1 MKTIASKINQSKV
14 WFVILLL
21 ALTLP
26 SRLINIDRAINIDEP
41 FWLISSSNFYY
52 AVTHRDFENTYFE
65 YHPGVT
71 NMWIISAAM
80 VSYFPE
86 YRGYGQGFFDTR
98 KPKFEEFM
106 RSHDKEAIDL
116 VRISRYIQAGVLAAL
131 AVLAFLLLSILAG
144 ENIALLAIALAI
156 ISPFFLGHSRLLNM
170 ESMVALFV
178 LMSFLGMQVYLT
190 RERKLIYLLL
200 SGAAFGLAQL
210 TKSTSIALIGVIGL
224 MLFVGL
230 FKRDELSLD
239 AKLRDAIKTVVIWL
253 GMAAL
258 VYFILWPGMWVA
270 PGKMLSNV
278 YGNAFSYAFQ
288 GARLD
293 VTEELNP
300 ASFGLVTRFEGVY
313 RYLVY
318 WISSTTFL
326 TWIGLA
332 FAAFL
337 PFSNFKKQ
345 IPAAIKSMLVYLAVL
360 GILFILMFGI
370 AQGRNSAHY
379 IMTSYVA
386 FDVMA
391 GIGWGYMLLWAQSRW
406 DWLSYKY
413 ATVSAVVVLIAVQ
426 IGIGLPYAPY
436 YFTYKNP
443 LAARAATLGY
453 GEGLSQAAD
462 YLAAKPNAQKI
473 RAYVYNGMGTFS
485 FYFPGE
491 TLVLKRVYFINDD
504 LASIVKE
511 IRSSDYLVLY
521 PITRSIHSET
531 EKVLAE
537 FEGVVKPETVIYI
550 NGLEYIQIYRVA
562 DIPESVYEALLK
574 KNKQPEAQP

>member
-1 MKTIASKINQSKV
+1 MKTIASKINRSKL
-14 WFVILLL
+14 WFALLLL

-26 SRLINIDRAINIDEP
+26 SRLIHIDRAINIDEP

-71 NMWIISAAM
+71 NMWIISSALHF
-80 VSYFPE
+80 YFPE

-98 KPKFEEFM
+98 KPMFENFM
-106 RSHDKEAIDL
+106 RSHGREAIEL
-116 VRISRYIQAGVLAAL
+116 VRISRYIQAGVLAVL
-131 AVLAFLLLSILAG
+131 AVMAFLLLSILAG
-144 ENIALLAIALAI
+144 ETIALLAIALAS

-170 ESMVALFV
+170 ESMVAMFV
-178 LMSFLGMQVYLT
+178 LVSFLGMQVYLNK
-190 RERKLIYLLL
+190 ERKLIYLLL

-210 TKSTSIALIGVIGL
+210 TKSTSIALVGVVGL

-230 FKRDELSLD
+230 FKHDELPLG
-239 AKLRDAIKTVVIWL
+239 AKVRDAIKMIAIWL
-253 GMAAL
+253 GTAAL
-258 VYFILWPGMWVA
+258 VYILLWPGMWVA
-270 PGKMLSNV
+270 PGKMLTGV

-300 ASFGLVTRFEGVY
+300 ASFSLVTRFEGIY

-318 WISSTTFL
+318 WASSATFL
-326 TWIGLA
+326 TWIGLVFA
-332 FAAFL
+332 FFL

-345 IPAAIKSMLVYLAVL
+345 IPAAVKSMLAYLAVL
-360 GILFILMFGI
+360 GLLFILMFGI

-379 IMTSYVA
+379 IMNSYVA
-386 FDVMA
+386 FDVVA
-391 GIGWGYMLLWAQSRW
+391 GLGWGYMLLWAQSRW
-406 DWLSYKY
+406 KWLSQSYISIG
-413 ATVSAVVVLIAVQ
+413 ALMVLIAVQ
-426 IGIGLPYAPY
+426 IGFGLPYAPY

-443 LAARAATLGY
+443 LAERAATLGY
-453 GEGLSQAAD
+453 GEGLSQAAN
-462 YLAAKPNAQKI
+462 YLAEKPNAQNI

-491 TLVLKRVYFINDD
+491 TLVLKRVNLINDD
-504 LASIVKE
+504 FVTITKDM
-511 IRSSDYLVLY
+511 RSSDYLVLY
-521 PITRSIHSET
+521 PITRSIHPET
-531 EKVLAE
+531 EKILSE
-537 FEGVVKPETVIYI
+537 LEGGVEPEKVIYI

-574 KNKQPEAQP
+574 KNNE